1 MRNPDRIG
9 VILDALEQAW
19 RKQPDLRLTQLLV
32 ICAATQRTL
41 GPDELFY
48 IEDDVTFDGIKAYL
62 SGFYSGDDRDKD
74 VK

>member
-1 MRNPDRIG
+1 MRNPDRIS

-19 RKQPDLRLTQLLV
+19 RKQPDLRLTQLLI

-41 GPDELFY
+41 GPNELFY

-62 SGFYSGDDRDKD
+62 SRYSDCQDSCKE
-74 VK
+74 